1 MLASRSASENQR
13 PECRTDVAVRGVQKS
28 AKGCSP
34 TPGTRAWSCVG
45 LLSPDRV
52 EAMPKYA
59 GATIDIKESST
70 WVQDR
75 RGSTRSA
82 AQCRKVRRDAV
93 RASVTQSTASL
104 LQPDCTGACP
114 RMLAQRSVAW
124 EQQGARGRRGRAR
137 SARSAAGVQK
147 RVQGVQQE
155 CSRSAAGVH
164 ATRRARAWA
173 CVGQSSPESIQAIA
187 GRSGYTMH
195 IIHM

>member
-13 PECRTDVAVRGVQKS
+13 PECRTVVAVRGVQKS
-28 AKGCSP
+28 AKECSP

-52 EAMPKYA
+52 EAMPRCA
-59 GATIDIKESST
+59 GSTIHIKESST
-70 WVQDR
+70 WVPDR
-75 RGSTRSA
+75 RGSTPSA
-82 AQCRKVRRDAV
+82 AQCRKVRLDAV
-93 RASVTQSTASL
+93 RASVTQSIASL
-104 LQPDCTGACP
+104 PQPYCTGACP

-147 RVQGVQQE
+147 ECKE

-164 ATRRARAWA
+164 ATRCARAWA